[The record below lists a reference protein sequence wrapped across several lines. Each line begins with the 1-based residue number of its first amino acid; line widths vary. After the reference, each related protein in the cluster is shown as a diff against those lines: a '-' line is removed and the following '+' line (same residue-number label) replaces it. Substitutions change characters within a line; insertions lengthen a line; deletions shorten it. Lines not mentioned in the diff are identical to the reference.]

1 MPRKIPRPN
10 VVHVRL
16 SDEEMKQL
24 AMLAEK
30 ESRDS
35 MDTIR
40 WLIRTVAK
48 QQTNHQQAA

>member
-1 MPRKIPRPN
+1 MPRKITRPN

-40 WLIRTVAK
+40 WLIRTVFK
-48 QQTNHQQAA
+48 QINHQQAA